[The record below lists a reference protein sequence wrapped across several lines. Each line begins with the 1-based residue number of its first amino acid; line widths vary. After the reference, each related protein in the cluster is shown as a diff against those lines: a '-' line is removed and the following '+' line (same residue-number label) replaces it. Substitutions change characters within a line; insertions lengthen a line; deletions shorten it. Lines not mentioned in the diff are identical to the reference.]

1 MNSHANVVV
10 LETAEEVANAAA
22 ERFVEYSALS
32 IQEHGRFAVALAGGT
47 TPRRAYE
54 LLSSDHFRQRVDW
67 WHVHL
72 FFGDERMVSADSD
85 QSNYR
90 MVRAALISRAALPNE
105 NVHPIAG
112 DIPAAQSA
120 SAYEAELKE
129 FFGAG
134 QLPRFDLIWLGM
146 GVDGHTAS
154 LFPGGNGSTGNQDW
168 IVATVHP
175 DSGQARVSLSL
186 KVINCAARIDF
197 LVTGKEKAATLAKVL
212 RDADQ
217 KELPAQKVAPVNGL
231 LEWLVDRNAASL
243 L

>member
-1 MNSHANVVV
+1 MNSHANVLV
-10 LETAEEVANAAA
+10 LETAEAVARAAA
-22 ERFVEYSALS
+22 ERFVDSAARC
-32 IQEHGRFAVALAGGT
+32 IREHERFAVALAGGT

-54 LLSSDHFRQRVDW
+54 LLSSDQFRQRVDW
-67 WHVHL
+67 AHVHL
-72 FFGDERMVSADSD
+72 FFGDERMVPADSD

-90 MVRAALISRAALPNE
+90 MVRAALISRVALPNE

-112 DIPAAQSA
+112 DIAAAHSA
-120 SAYEAELKE
+120 RAYEAELKK

-134 QLPRFDLIWLGM
+134 QLPRFDLMWLGM

-154 LFPGGNGSTGNQDW
+154 LFHGGDGSPGDPDW
-168 IVATVHP
+168 VVATVNP

-197 LVTGKEKAATLAKVL
+197 LVTGKDKAATLAKVL

-217 KELPAQKVAPVNGL
+217 KKLPAQKVAPVNGSL
-231 LEWLVDRNAASL
+231 QWLVDCDAASL